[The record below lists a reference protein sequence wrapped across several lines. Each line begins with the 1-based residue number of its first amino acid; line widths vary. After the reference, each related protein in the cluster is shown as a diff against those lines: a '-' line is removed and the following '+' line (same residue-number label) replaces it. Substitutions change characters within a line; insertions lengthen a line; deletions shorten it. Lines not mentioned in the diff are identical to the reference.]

1 MDPYH
6 VLGVSK
12 NFTLQELKDKYKQI
26 AVKVHPDKGGTEHLF
41 LLVTKCFKTLL
52 KEYKRREE
60 QKEYHEL
67 KADFK
72 RQQAQPQRPSS
83 NTKFDIDKF
92 NQVFSENKLDNAYD
106 KGYKDWMSDSRDI
119 EIKKPTK
126 KFTKEGFNQA
136 FENEQFDTQSKY
148 IVKYKEPEALP
159 MAKKLNF
166 TDLAET
172 HIDDFSGD
180 NTTKKHLNYMDY
192 KVAHSTSRIVDPSLK
207 EKIKQYRN
215 IEELERDRDGLSYEP
230 DEETVEEQKERER
243 IEKRRERDR
252 REALRQQEKKMQEHY
267 NRVHML
273 MLGR

>member
-1 MDPYH
+1 MDPYN
-6 VLGVSK
+6 VLGVQK
-12 NFTLQELKDKYKQI
+12 NFTLQELKDKYKQL

-72 RQQAQPQRPSS
+72 RQQAQPQRPAPSTRF
-83 NTKFDIDKF
+83 NIDKF
-92 NQVFSENKLDNAYD
+92 NQVFESNKLESAYD
-106 KGYKDWMSDSRDI
+106 KGYKDWVSDDPNTDI
-119 EIKKPTK
+119 AKPAK
-126 KFTKEGFNQA
+126 KFTKDGFNKA
-136 FENEQFDTQSKY
+136 FEQQQVNQESKY
-148 IVKYKEPEALP
+148 IVKYREPEALP

-207 EKIKQYRN
+207 DKIKFYKN
-215 IEELERDRDGLSYEP
+215 IDELEKHRANLSYEP
-230 DEETVEEQKERER
+230 NEETIEEEQARQKQER
-243 IEKRRERDR
+243 KREHER
-252 REALRQQEKKMQEHY
+252 REALRQQEKMMQEHY
-267 NRVHML
+267 DRVHML